1 MKHAASQK
9 KMAVFWIILGSSI
22 IKNMGKISNLFAGF
36 ASAVALNV
44 LHESLK
50 DKKTT
55 PRIDFL
61 GEQALQ
67 KTVRYFGGNISDTDD
82 LYKATLAGDII
93 SNTIYYSW
101 IASAKSQHLFTKAIA
116 MGLLAGIGAVKLPE
130 PLGLNPK
137 PVAKTDGIKAMTVGY
152 YVFGALITAVVA
164 SALKKSR

>member
-1 MKHAASQK
+1 
-9 KMAVFWIILGSSI
+9 
-22 IKNMGKISNLFAGF
+22 MGKITNLLAGL
-36 ASAVALNV
+36 AGSVALNL

-50 DKKTT
+50 NKRTT

-67 KTVRYFGGNISDTDD
+67 KTVRYFGGNITDTED

-101 IASAKSQHLFTKAIA
+101 IASAKRQHLYAKAIA

-137 PVAKTDGIKAMTVGY
+137 SVAKTDGIKAMTVAY
-152 YVFGALITAVVA
+152 YVFGALVTAAVA
-164 SALKKSR
+164 SAFKKA